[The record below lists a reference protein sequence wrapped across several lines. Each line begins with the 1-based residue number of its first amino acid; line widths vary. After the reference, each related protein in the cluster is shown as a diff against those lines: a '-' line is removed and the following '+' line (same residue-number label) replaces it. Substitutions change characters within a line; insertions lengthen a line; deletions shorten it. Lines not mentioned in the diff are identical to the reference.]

1 MADLIV
7 PNIICFH
14 IKKQLA
20 TLNNIRV
27 LLKSVLID
35 SRARNFVHAKTFLC
49 ARCVQARHRARN
61 LSSPDKAGLFEGS
74 FFFLGEGVNLTLPP
88 SYFKKKLLN
97 NLFKVC

>member
-1 MADLIV
+1 MTDLIV
-7 PNIICFH
+7 PNIICSH

-20 TLNNIRV
+20 TLYNIRV
-27 LLKSVLID
+27 ILKGVLID
-35 SRARNFVHAKTFLC
+35 SRARNFVHAKTFLR

-88 SYFKKKLLN
+88 FIFQEEVVKQSI
-97 NLFKVC
+97 